1 MRAVVQRVTEA
12 DVTVG
17 DRCVGKI
24 GKGFLVLLGVGNAD
38 SEIDAQ
44 YMADK
49 VARLRVFEDE
59 EGKMNLAL
67 KDVGG
72 AVLVVSQFTLYG
84 DARKGNRPSFIDSA
98 PPERAEFLYRFFITA
113 LERHDIK
120 VARGEFGAKMKV
132 RLINDGPVTI
142 LLDSSKLF

>member
-12 DVTVG
+12 EVTVS
-17 DRCVGKI
+17 DRSVGKI
-24 GKGFLVLLGVGNAD
+24 GKGFLVLLGVGNND
-38 SEIDAQ
+38 TEIDAQ

-84 DARKGNRPSFIDSA
+84 DARKGNRPGFTDSA

-120 VARGEFGAKMKV
+120 VARGEFGARMKV
-132 RLINDGPVTI
+132 RLVNDGPVTI

>member
-1 MRAVVQRVTEA
+1 MRAVVQRVAEA
-12 DVTVG
+12 EVTVG
-17 DRCVGKI
+17 DRTVGKI
-24 GKGFLVLLGVGNAD
+24 GKGFLVLLGVGTDD

-59 EGKMNLAL
+59 EGKMNLAV

-72 AVLVVSQFTLYG
+72 AVLAVSQFTLYG
-84 DARKGNRPSFIDSA
+84 DARKGNRPGFTDAA
-98 PPERAEFLYRFFITA
+98 PPERAEFLYWFFITA
-113 LERHDIK
+113 LERYGIK
-120 VARGEFGAKMKV
+120 VEKGEFGARMKV
-132 RLINDGPVTI
+132 KLVNDGPVTI

>member
-1 MRAVVQRVTEA
+1 MQRVRAAE
-12 DVTVG
+12 VTVG
-17 DRCVGKI
+17 DRTVGKI
-24 GKGFLVLLGVGNAD
+24 EKGFLVLLGVGNND

-59 EGKMNLAL
+59 EGKMNLAV

-72 AVLVVSQFTLYG
+72 AVLAVSQFTLYG
-84 DARKGNRPSFIDSA
+84 DARKGNRPGFTDAA
-98 PPERAEFLYRFFITA
+98 PPARAEFLYRFFITA
-113 LERHDIK
+113 LERHGIK
-120 VARGEFGAKMKV
+120 VEKGEFGARMNV
-132 RLINDGPVTI
+132 TLVNDGPVTI